1 MSSRSVGV
9 QLQGR
14 DYQIRSDADAEWLQR
29 VAGYVDNAMNQIREQ
44 TNTVDTLDVALL
56 TSLNLARELVASRAG
71 SGKAGQADNN
81 LDSQRLKSL
90 IDSLIGVRRRG
101 AGAARLRFSRFRRGR
116 SWKGWRMTC
125 WLPWIRRVPLR
136 RPELTPAAGG
146 ASSARAHRS
155 GRTG

>member
-29 VAGYVDNAMNQIREQ
+29 VAGYVDDAMNQIREQ

-71 SGKAGQADNN
+71 SGKAGQAAND
-81 LDSQRLKSL
+81 LDPERVKSL
-90 IDSLIGVRRRG
+90 IELVESVG
-101 AGAARLRFSRFRRGR
+101 AGLLDGSGTARSAGSETPLLTLPTGDELEAMDNDLLAPLDSTRSAAATEADSGGR
-116 SWKGWRMTC
+116 S
-125 WLPWIRRVPLR
+125 
-136 RPELTPAAGG
+136 
-146 ASSARAHRS
+146 
-155 GRTG
+155 

>member
-71 SGKAGQADNN
+71 SGKAGKADNN

-90 IDSLIGVRRRG
+90 IELVESTG
-101 AGAARLRFSRFRRGR
+101 AGLFDR
-116 SWKGWRMTC
+116 SET
-125 WLPWIRRVPLR
+125 
-136 RPELTPAAGG
+136 A
-146 ASSARAHRS
+146 RS
-155 GRTG
+155 GGSETPLLTLPTGEELDGLENDLLAPLDSTRSTAATGADPGGGRG